1 MAGPTVAASQYAPA
15 LIVNQGV
22 ITAYDIEQRMMLLD
36 ALGATGDLRELAVQQ
51 LTEDR
56 VKLQAA
62 EELEIELPEGA
73 IDAGIEEFATNRGL
87 TTEDVMRVLEARGID
102 RQTMNDFVESG
113 LLWREVVV
121 TRFRARAMPTEADL
135 DAALEMRGNAPQ
147 EMMTLA
153 EIALPFAE
161 RGEAETIALA
171 DEIHR
176 RLVGG
181 ASFAALAREY
191 SRSATA
197 PEGGTLEPIPAA
209 AAAAGLPQP
218 GAAAQPGPG
227 HPAGADLG
235 RHRDHQARVDQPGPP
250 RADCR
255 RRRSRGARGAA
266 PAALH
271 RTDHQLR
278 PGLPPGAA
286 RRRPDRRAMI
296 RPVALTLGDPSGI
309 GGEIALKAW
318 AALRDRLPFFLIGDL
333 PTSPGSPRGSGSPS
347 ARSPRRTRRPPR
359 WRTACR
365 CSPTRCRGPAL
376 PGRPDVANAAA
387 VVAIIARG
395 VELAR

>member
-1 MAGPTVAASQYAPA
+1 MRRLLRRILAISVLAVAGPTVAASQYAPA

-22 ITAYDIEQRMMLLD
+22 ITAYDIEQRMMLID

-73 IDAGIEEFATNRGL
+73 IDTGIEEFATNRGL

-171 DEIHR
+171 DDIHR

-181 ASFAALAREY
+181 ASFAAMAREY

-209 AAAAGLPQP
+209 
-218 GAAAQPGPG
+218 
-227 HPAGADLG
+227 
-235 RHRDHQARVDQPGPP
+235 
-250 RADCR
+250 
-255 RRRSRGARGAA
+255 
-266 PAALH
+266 
-271 RTDHQLR
+271 
-278 PGLPPGAA
+278 GLPPAFRSQVLLLSPGQVT
-286 RRRPDRRAMI
+286 
-296 RPVALTLGDPSGI
+296 RPVPISGGLAIIKLLSINQVRREPTAADDDPEAREALRQQLFTERITSFGQGYLQELLGD
-309 GGEIALKAW
+309 AL
-318 AALRDRLPFFLIGDL
+318 I
-333 PTSPGSPRGSGSPS
+333 
-347 ARSPRRTRRPPR
+347 
-359 WRTACR
+359 
-365 CSPTRCRGPAL
+365 
-376 PGRPDVANAAA
+376 
-387 VVAIIARG
+387 
-395 VELAR
+395 VER